1 MIRRKPKE
9 VKTKEYS
16 GKKVL
21 RVTPKTTK
29 LLKQPVWQ
37 FWARPKQKYEISLT
51 SPTDLLEHEEEH
63 NDGHL
68 SAHPETNNLESS
80 QIYA

>member
-9 VKTKEYS
+9 VKTKEYL

-29 LLKQPVWQ
+29 LLKQSVRQ
-37 FWARPKQKYEISLT
+37 FWARSKQKYEISLA
-51 SPTDLLEHEEEH
+51 SPTDLLEHE
-63 NDGHL
+63 
-68 SAHPETNNLESS
+68 
-80 QIYA
+80 